1 MLVKFIQLAEMDLML
16 VPWVW
21 NDVGLNYYL
30 GLSRKQHVLIE
41 RAVTDK
47 ERRLANEK
55 FNRHWHSWLHS
66 LKPRSFFKFSDLEP
80 QKPVVWSA
88 HWHARILT
96 SRGMMLGRRWFS
108 HDGGDVLRSVVGI
121 LLREGP
127 MVACFLSFVNTKQ
140 EGTTCQSGSSS
151 HQTKST
157 RTQA

>member
-16 VPWVW
+16 IPWVW

-47 ERRLANEK
+47 ERMLANEK
-55 FNRHWHSWLHS
+55 FSRHWHSWLHS
-66 LKPRSFFKFSDLEP
+66 LKPRNFFKFSDLEP
-80 QKPVVWSA
+80 QKSVVWSA

-96 SRGMMLGRRWFS
+96 SRRMMLGRRWFS
-108 HDGGDVLRSVVGI
+108 YDGGDVLRSVVDI

-127 MVACFLSFVNTKQ
+127 MVACFLYSVNTKQ